1 MALIISGNL
10 TFSGKADGC
19 ASEQVCD
26 HRSPR
31 MQTTIKGL
39 ISYGP
44 KLNALPASMLAS
56 RELETSFRIELPAE
70 SF

>member
-1 MALIISGNL
+1 M
-10 TFSGKADGC
+10 
-19 ASEQVCD
+19 
-26 HRSPR
+26 
-31 MQTTIKGL
+31 GL

-70 SF
+70 GF